1 MVAEHAS
8 MNRIINLLRKLIF
21 ARDVSQWDSLFSG
34 IIKIVAEVISLL
46 PMMIWCIWPKLRIL
60 VKRWQPNETFNE
72 DSCRSSE
79 TFTRVMCFSLGINK
93 LPACFPPLSCRKCV
107 LYIYKYRR
115 IWKCCML
122 DAEPTTVFFFFVF
135 LVSKRYKHETCATL
149 IIPAVVVFCTQY
161 WHFPIVCNVS
171 YIHINTW

>member
-122 DAEPTTVFFFFVF
+122 DAEPTTVFFFCFSCVQKIQTWN
-135 LVSKRYKHETCATL
+135 LRYFDHTCRSGILYTVLTL
-149 IIPAVVVFCTQY
+149 
-161 WHFPIVCNVS
+161 S
-171 YIHINTW
+171 YCVQCILYTY